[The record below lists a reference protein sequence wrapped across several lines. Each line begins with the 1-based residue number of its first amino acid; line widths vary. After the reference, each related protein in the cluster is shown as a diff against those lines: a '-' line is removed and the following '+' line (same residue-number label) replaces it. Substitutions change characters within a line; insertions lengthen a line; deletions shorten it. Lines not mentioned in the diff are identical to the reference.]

1 MPFRIIVAAVLVTLA
16 GLSQAAPD
24 AKSFGALPDIRDAA
38 ISPDASQIAMIMNV
52 DGVYAVRVLRI
63 GNPSEPIRA
72 VGLNIGVRPSWIRWV
87 NNERILVKLSQ
98 YETIH
103 GRPGYGS
110 FIFTLDANTMEGRIL
125 VRPKGMLRQNN
136 AYVIDFLDD
145 DPDHILMAFSDRT
158 QSRDDIQR
166 VNVESGKYTRV
177 KRGLEGVQSWYTD
190 QRGEPRVGQGRIDK
204 VGDEFEWRLLIRD
217 AEADKWRPSR
227 DFPGLGPDT
236 TIIGFNK
243 NPNELLIGHR
253 GEMDTLGV
261 YVYDLEKKEIGEQ
274 LFHNK
279 DYDVSGVV
287 RNLDGAII
295 GVQYIADTRQTELLG
310 DHDTHFGRMR
320 MGFSDY
326 DVSFVDQSRDGS
338 RLIFRISNSS
348 DPGSLLLSDST
359 NNKIVR
365 LSYNR
370 SQLPAGE
377 MGSVVAV
384 KYESRD
390 GTQIPAY
397 ITLPP
402 TINNVGA
409 ARNVPTI
416 ILPHGGPY
424 SRSYRRFDYF
434 AQFFATRGYVV
445 VQMNFRGSA
454 GYGEVYED
462 AGRNNWVLMQEDVED
477 ATKWALKQGIADPDR
492 TCIAG
497 WSYGGYAALMGSI
510 KNPDLYACAISIAGV
525 TDIQRQASVQRYY
538 EFGETAARNFYLSGF
553 EDKQAMNNN
562 SPVRRADELTVPLF
576 LAHANEDLNVHF
588 DQFEQMRKALKKSDI
603 KVVYLEVKRDDHYFS
618 EQKNREALFMGL
630 HEFLE
635 TTNGPSEFA
644 N

>member
-1 MPFRIIVAAVLVTLA
+1 MRIQVVVVAILLSRAALA
-16 GLSQAAPD
+16 QAAPD
-24 AKSFGALPDIRDAA
+24 AKSFGALPDIHDAA

-52 DGVYAVRVLRI
+52 DGIYAVRIFRVDDV
-63 GNPSEPIRA
+63 GEPIRA
-72 VGLNIGVRPSWIRWV
+72 VGLNARVRPGWIRWV
-87 NNERILVKLSQ
+87 NNDRVLVELLQ
-98 YETIH
+98 YMPIR
-103 GRPGYGS
+103 GRPGWGA
-110 FIFTLDANTMEGRIL
+110 FIYTIDANTMEGKFLI
-125 VRPKGMLRQNN
+125 RPKDILRQDN

-145 DPDHILMAFSDRT
+145 DPNHILMAFSDRT

-166 VNVESGKYTRV
+166 VNVASGKYTRL

-204 VGDEFEWRLLIRD
+204 VADDFQWRLLIRD
-217 AEADKWRPSR
+217 RDNDTWRPST
-227 DFPGLGPDT
+227 DFPGLEPDT
-236 TIIGFNK
+236 KIIGFNE

-253 GEMDTLGV
+253 GDQDTLGV
-261 YVYDLEKKEIGEQ
+261 YVYDLDKKEIGRQ
-274 LFHNK
+274 LYHNE
-279 DYDVSGVV
+279 DYDVSGLV
-287 RNLDGAII
+287 RNSDGEII
-295 GVQYIADTRQTELLG
+295 GVRYIADTRETVLFG
-310 DHDTHFGRMR
+310 DHDTHLGRMR
-320 MGFSDY
+320 AAFGSH
-326 DVSFVDQSRDGS
+326 DVTFVDQSRDGS
-338 RLIFRISNSS
+338 RLIFRVSNSS

-365 LSYNR
+365 ISQNR
-370 SQLPAGE
+370 SQLSAAD
-377 MGSVVAV
+377 MGSVVALE
-384 KYESRD
+384 YEARD

-402 TINNVGA
+402 TISSVDA

-454 GYGEVYED
+454 GYGEDYKE

-477 ATKWALKQGIADPDR
+477 ASRWVLEQGIADPDR

-525 TDIQRQASVQRYY
+525 TDIQRLASSRRYY
-538 EFGETAARNFYLSGF
+538 RFGETAARKFILSGF
-553 EDKQAMNNN
+553 EDKQAVRDN

-588 DQFEQMRKALKKSDI
+588 DQFEQMRKALKKNETKI
-603 KVVYLEVKRDDHYFS
+603 VYLEVKGDDHYFS
-618 EQKNREALFMGL
+618 EQGNRESLFIGL
-630 HEFLE
+630 HEFL
-635 TTNGPSEFA
+635 TTTVGPSEFA